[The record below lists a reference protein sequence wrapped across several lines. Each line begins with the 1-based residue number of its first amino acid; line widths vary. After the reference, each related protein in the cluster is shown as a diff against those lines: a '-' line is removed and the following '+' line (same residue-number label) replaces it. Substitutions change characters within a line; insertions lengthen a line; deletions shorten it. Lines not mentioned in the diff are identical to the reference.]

1 MWVTQPRTA
10 CARSKCH
17 KVSVHCGVERTSEFS
32 IRSAWAE
39 AWSHAAFRIGI
50 YASAIAAVLLG
61 IGLPIFFGYIGNKP
75 GSLLN
80 DPVLDAVGPVD
91 VTWISFTVLYGMVV
105 LAIGRA
111 VRTPWIL
118 LRGLHAYALM
128 MVLRMFA
135 MYTVTLEAP
144 LDIIPLI
151 DPVTSNFYPGSVPF
165 SKDLFFS
172 GHTATIAL
180 LFCISTGK
188 PMRSLG
194 FLATIAI
201 GVLVIVQHVHWTV
214 DVLAAPL
221 FVWLAWKGSALT
233 LRLCGKRAV

>member
-1 MWVTQPRTA
+1 MYTA
-10 CARSKCH
+10 AL
-17 KVSVHCGVERTSEFS
+17 
-32 IRSAWAE
+32 
-39 AWSHAAFRIGI
+39 
-50 YASAIAAVLLG
+50 AAVLLG
-61 IGLPIFFGYIGNKP
+61 IGLPIFFGHIETKLGL
-75 GSLLN
+75 LLN
-80 DPVLDAVGPVD
+80 DPVLNAIGPVD

-135 MYTVTLEAP
+135 MYAVTLEAP

-151 DPVTSNFYPGSVPF
+151 DPVTSNFYPSDVPF
-165 SKDLFFS
+165 CKDLFFS

-188 PMRSLG
+188 AMRTLG

-214 DVLAAPL
+214 DVLAAPV
-221 FVWLAWKGSALT
+221 FVWLAWQGSRIT
-233 LRLCGKRAV
+233 LRLCGKRDV